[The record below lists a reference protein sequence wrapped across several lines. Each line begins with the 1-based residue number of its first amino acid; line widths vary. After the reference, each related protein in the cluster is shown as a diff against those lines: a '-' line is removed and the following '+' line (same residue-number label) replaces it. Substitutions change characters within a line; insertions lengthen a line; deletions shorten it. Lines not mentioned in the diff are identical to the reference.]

1 VLHES
6 SVRRD
11 SATTD
16 RPMRSPSG
24 VNVSTGSVS
33 AHLPHRSSE
42 QPINRKSTIQFSTC
56 TTAAHE
62 LRNEFPQWRPL
73 HRKACFRARAR
84 GGGPQ
89 SPNRRVSM
97 WPLRRKARS
106 QFFGLRNAS
115 GAARGPV
122 KNGSFPYYNIQ
133 SAVPR
138 TVLGS
143 PYKVIRVPS

>member
-24 VNVSTGSVS
+24 VNGSTGSVS

-62 LRNEFPQWRPL
+62 LRNEIPQWRPL
-73 HRKACFRARAR
+73 HRKACFRV
-84 GGGPQ
+84 GP
-89 SPNRRVSM
+89 
-97 WPLRRKARS
+97 
-106 QFFGLRNAS
+106 
-115 GAARGPV
+115 
-122 KNGSFPYYNIQ
+122 
-133 SAVPR
+133 
-138 TVLGS
+138 
-143 PYKVIRVPS
+143 